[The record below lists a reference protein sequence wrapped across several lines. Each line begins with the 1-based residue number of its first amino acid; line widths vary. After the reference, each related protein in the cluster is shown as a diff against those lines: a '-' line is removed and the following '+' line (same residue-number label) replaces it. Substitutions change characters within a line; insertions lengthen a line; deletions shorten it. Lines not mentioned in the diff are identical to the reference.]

1 MMNIQ
6 TVDVR
11 VCQKL
16 VRSAPNTANMSLLR
30 VNVSTS
36 LNWSYNT
43 NIFPFGAIP
52 NIHDSTRLTFCSTG
66 NPLSNPLILALYIS
80 VLLLAISSVFCL
92 VNGFYKKEIQHS
104 DMTSRTKASKL
115 TSTLTSST
123 TTESTSSDYSDD
135 SDSSESSEDEPP
147 PKKNSVT
154 VENETPLS
162 APPTKISTEG
172 ASFQDKN
179 IWPIAIGLFAEKN
192 KYMEAHEKSH
202 KIHDAIP
209 PVSSVSSVL

>member
-1 MMNIQ
+1 
-6 TVDVR
+6 
-11 VCQKL
+11 
-16 VRSAPNTANMSLLR
+16 
-30 VNVSTS
+30 
-36 LNWSYNT
+36 
-43 NIFPFGAIP
+43 
-52 NIHDSTRLTFCSTG
+52 
-66 NPLSNPLILALYIS
+66 
-80 VLLLAISSVFCL
+80 
-92 VNGFYKKEIQHS
+92 
-104 DMTSRTKASKL
+104 MTSRTKASKL

-179 IWPIAIGLFAEKN
+179 I
-192 KYMEAHEKSH
+192 
-202 KIHDAIP
+202 
-209 PVSSVSSVL
+209 